1 MSDIRITHTDKDL
14 TTWVELE
21 GHIYG
26 VTSWGLLVDQDGVAY
41 GEAQSMI
48 ISNYLEKRGFTAAA
62 KEFANRQVGIK

>member
-26 VTSWGLLVDQDGVAY
+26 VTSWGVVVDQDGGAFGPTQTVLINMY
-41 GEAQSMI
+41 
-48 ISNYLEKRGFTAAA
+48 
-62 KEFANRQVGIK
+62 V